1 MYIAE
6 DAFEKSIHAT
16 VAGGSYA
23 YEWCIENNID
33 FAVISI
39 ETPAECFAHTPIDA
53 AHTRITGFSGEA
65 DAISIP
71 SELDGYIVTELADNL
86 FSGCESLTYVQLPDS
101 LTSIG
106 AYAFNGC
113 TNLKTPVFP
122 KGLETI
128 GYCAFYNCEEISIVV
143 LPSSVTVIDSYAFA
157 SCERLHTIDL
167 SPNWSMV
174 NGGTSPFTDNPL
186 LTSVVI
192 PEGMEVIPSKAFD
205 TCESLTNVIFPDSV
219 KHISSYAFYNCES
232 LQDVSFPDSLT
243 TIEYA
248 AFSGCSSFTTVTL
261 PASVTTLG
269 SYAFSSCGQLN
280 AVILSPNWS
289 MVEGSTSPFTD
300 NPLLTSIV
308 IPEGMEVIPAKAFDT
323 CVSLTNV
330 TFPDSVQGIDSYAF
344 YRCASL
350 TNVIFPDSVKNIGSY
365 AFCSCESLQ
374 DVSFPDALTTIE
386 YAAFSGCS
394 SFTTVTLPASVTTLG
409 SYAFSSCGQL
419 NTVIL
424 SPNWSMVEGSTSPF
438 TDNPLF
444 TSVVIPEGMEVIP
457 SKAFDTCVSI
467 TNVTFSDSVKNIGSY
482 AFYNCE
488 SLQDVSFPDSL
499 TTIEY
504 AAFSGC
510 SNFATVTLPVSVTT
524 LGSHAFSSCGQ
535 LNAVTLSPNWS
546 MVEGSQS
553 PFTDNPQLT
562 SIVIPEGMEAIPA
575 KAFDTCVSLTNVTFP
590 DSVKNIDAYA
600 FYNCSSLP
608 YVYISPDVTVIGS
621 SAFGGC
627 DALTIESE
635 YGAKAISYAKEN
647 GISYYYLS
655 LTAASKPTGR
665 LYCGDI
671 FTVKGYVRSNY
682 LLTRVVSTIYNA
694 DKTEILYQVDLEP
707 ENETD
712 FNLNSYLNSEMHF
725 SALALGSYCFELKAS
740 TERSEEMFL
749 DTTFTIVPPPLRVT
763 LSNENSPSGLQSIGS
778 AVSIG
783 GIVRSNY
790 LITSVTIEIRK
801 DSDNTLVTGKT
812 VSPNT
817 YTYNVSS
824 LAASMDTASLKTG
837 DYVYILRI
845 VSNNQTRRM
854 AYSEFS
860 MRAYDA
866 EVPEDTYNAVYN
878 FVTTND
884 SQTFWKFI
892 GTHMMKKY
900 CEVDSAS
907 NYLLLSW
914 SKYHEAVNSYFKN
927 YFAADQGAEFR
938 KNLYKEQLLKIIQS
952 SADTASPS
960 GSIIKN
966 MELIRSSLLKY
977 GKIEA
982 TYILENG
989 GQLSEAMK
997 EYIKTYNKCLDH
1009 MGKTI
1014 DAFKFADDVIGIITE
1029 QAGNYETEM
1038 DFLDGL
1044 ADSFANSSSDEK
1056 KLYLIALEE
1065 IEAEY
1070 QSRTY
1075 KVLSKIYDKMTS
1087 EMVKKGTSVVTSFI
1101 FKAVGGTGIAYSVTT
1116 LAVDLLAE
1124 LTGANE
1130 AADELVE
1137 FITLCECAMAANNTY
1152 SDAHT
1157 AVVAAIANETA
1168 PTPEQINKLL
1178 TSFDVA
1184 KKCTLRLINHMIKN
1198 ADSSAESNVY
1208 LQEMSRINKVTILG
1222 D

>member
-1 MYIAE
+1 MKIRLAFFLSLLVVVLFALSATAEEIFSLPANTRIIEEEAFSGVVSIRTLSLPEGVECIESRAFSDCEIEEVILPSSLTYIAE

-33 FAVISI
+33 FAVIPI
-39 ETPAECFAHTPIDA
+39 ETPAECFMHTPIDA
-53 AHTRITGFSGEA
+53 THTRITGFSGEI
-65 DAISIP
+65 DMISIP
-71 SELDGYIVTELADNL
+71 SKLDGYIVTELADNL

-113 TNLKTPVFP
+113 TNLKTSVFP

-128 GYCAFYNCEEISIVV
+128 EYRAFYDCESISVV
-143 LPSSVTVIDSYAFA
+143 TFPTSVTTIGGEAFA
-157 SCERLHTIDL
+157 SCGKLHTVNL
-167 SPNWSMV
+167 STNW
-174 NGGTSPFTDNPL
+174 NATWTENYGGGSSPFTDDP
-186 LTSVVI
+186 
-192 PEGMEVIPSKAFD
+192 M
-205 TCESLTNVIFPDSV
+205 
-219 KHISSYAFYNCES
+219 
-232 LQDVSFPDSLT
+232 
-243 TIEYA
+243 
-248 AFSGCSSFTTVTL
+248 
-261 PASVTTLG
+261 
-269 SYAFSSCGQLN
+269 
-280 AVILSPNWS
+280 
-289 MVEGSTSPFTD
+289 
-300 NPLLTSIV
+300 LTSIV
-308 IPEGMEVIPAKAFDT
+308 IPEGMTAVPDYAFRG
-323 CVSLTNV
+323 CVSLTSVTLPDSLKMIGDNAFYGCTSLENVAFPDSLKTIEGYAFNGCAGLETLVFPQSLEVIEYRAFYDCESISVV
-330 TFPDSVQGIDSYAF
+330 TFP
-344 YRCASL
+344 
-350 TNVIFPDSVKNIGSY
+350 T
-365 AFCSCESLQ
+365 
-374 DVSFPDALTTIE
+374 
-386 YAAFSGCS
+386 
-394 SFTTVTLPASVTTLG
+394 SVTTIG
-409 SYAFSSCGQL
+409 GEAFASCGKL
-419 NTVIL
+419 HTVNL
-424 SPNWSMVEGSTSPF
+424 STNWNATWTENYGGGSSPF
-438 TDNPLF
+438 TDDP
-444 TSVVIPEGMEVIP
+444 M
-457 SKAFDTCVSI
+457 
-467 TNVTFSDSVKNIGSY
+467 
-482 AFYNCE
+482 
-488 SLQDVSFPDSL
+488 
-499 TTIEY
+499 
-504 AAFSGC
+504 
-510 SNFATVTLPVSVTT
+510 
-524 LGSHAFSSCGQ
+524 
-535 LNAVTLSPNWS
+535 
-546 MVEGSQS
+546 
-553 PFTDNPQLT
+553 LT
-562 SIVIPEGMEAIPA
+562 SIVIPEGMTA
-575 KAFDTCVSLTNVTFP
+575 VP
-590 DSVKNIDAYA
+590 DYA
-600 FYNCSSLP
+600 FYGCTSLIAVELPDSLKTIGIYAFNNCTNLP
-608 YVYISPDVTVIGS
+608 YVYVSPIVKEIGAC
-621 SAFGGC
+621 AFDNC
-627 DALTIESE
+627 NALTIESE

-655 LTAASKPTGR
+655 LTAASKPMGR
-665 LYCGDI
+665 LYRGDI

-682 LLTRVVSTIYNA
+682 PLTRVVSTIYNA
-694 DKTEILYQVDLEP
+694 DKTEILYQVDLAP

-763 LSNENSPSGLQSIGS
+763 LSNEDSPSGLQSIGS

-1014 DAFKFADDVIGIITE
+1014 DAFKFADDVVGIITE
-1029 QAGNYETEM
+1029 QAGNYEAEM

-1044 ADSFANSSSDEK
+1044 ADSFANSSNDEK
-1056 KLYLIALEE
+1056 ELYLIALEE

-1087 EMVKKGTSVVTSFI
+1087 EMVKMGTSVVTSFI

>member
-1 MYIAE
+1 MKIRLAFFLSLLVVVLFALSATAEEIFSLPANTRIIEEEAFSGVVSIRTLSLPEGVECIESRAFSDCEIEEVILPSSLTYIAE

-33 FAVISI
+33 FAVIPI
-39 ETPAECFAHTPIDA
+39 ETPAECFMHTPIDA
-53 AHTRITGFSGEA
+53 THTRITGFSGEI
-65 DAISIP
+65 DMISIP
-71 SELDGYIVTELADNL
+71 SKLDGYIVTEMADNL

-101 LTSIG
+101 LMSIG
-106 AYAFNGC
+106 AYTFNGC

-174 NGGTSPFTDNPL
+174 NGSTSPFTDNPL

-205 TCESLTNVIFPDSV
+205 TCVSLTNVTFPDSV
-219 KHISSYAFYNCES
+219 KNISSYAFYNCES
-232 LQDVSFPDSLT
+232 LQDVSFPDSLI

-261 PASVTTLG
+261 PVSVTTLG
-269 SYAFSSCGQLN
+269 SHAFSSCGQLN
-280 AVILSPNWS
+280 AVTLSPNWS

-300 NPLLTSIV
+300 NP
-308 IPEGMEVIPAKAFDT
+308 
-323 CVSLTNV
+323 
-330 TFPDSVQGIDSYAF
+330 
-344 YRCASL
+344 R
-350 TNVIFPDSVKNIGSY
+350 
-365 AFCSCESLQ
+365 
-374 DVSFPDALTTIE
+374 
-386 YAAFSGCS
+386 
-394 SFTTVTLPASVTTLG
+394 
-409 SYAFSSCGQL
+409 
-419 NTVIL
+419 
-424 SPNWSMVEGSTSPF
+424 
-438 TDNPLF
+438 F

-457 SKAFDTCVSI
+457 SKAFDTCVSL
-467 TNVTFSDSVKNIGSY
+467 TNVTFPDSVKNISSY

-499 TTIEY
+499 ITIEY

-510 SNFATVTLPVSVTT
+510 SSFTTVTLPVSVTT

-562 SIVIPEGMEAIPA
+562 SIVIPEGMKVIPA
-575 KAFDTCVSLTNVTFP
+575 KAFDTCISLTSVTFP

-665 LYCGDI
+665 LYRGDI

-682 LLTRVVSTIYNA
+682 PLTRVVSTIYNA
-694 DKTEILYQVDLEP
+694 DKTEILYQVDLAP

-1044 ADSFANSSSDEK
+1044 ADSFVNSSSDEK